1 MTDVETPTNPE
12 DPLVGSTI
20 GGKYRVVRLCG
31 RGGMGSVYEAQNIA
45 IGKKVALKFID
56 PASAGSPDA
65 VHRFLREAQAASAAE
80 SLHIV
85 QVFDVGETPD
95 GRPYMVMELL
105 RGENLAQR
113 LGRLGRLP
121 ISEAVHIAVH
131 TLRGLRRAHEVGIV
145 HRDLKPENIFL
156 VETDDDPIFVKVVD
170 FGVSKILK
178 HASSDLEVG
187 TLTRQGVV
195 LGTPYYMAP
204 EQAQGMP
211 DLDARTDLWAVG
223 AILWECLT
231 GERPHKGKTYEQVI
245 VAICTKDVPDV
256 RTIVPSVPVRI
267 ADVIKRAMTRD
278 REQRVQT
285 ANEFID
291 SLRDAAPELVSS
303 NPSFDPALDA
313 TLLSPQTPLHP
324 IKAPQTP
331 LHPVPSPREVDA
343 GAAANTRSSWS
354 SSESGKSPL
363 VSVPQQGWKAHW
375 RVALL
380 GATMM
385 LAAFALTLG
394 MMRRN
399 HEQRESGRGMVASAP
414 TASQTVPASVEL
426 HVVPTPSAASVF
438 ANDRLMPEGILKG
451 PAGSSIKLRVE
462 AEGYK
467 PVERTVVLDGSA
479 HHLAV
484 ELEAVADAAPVAD
497 PRKTKP
503 SGAIAK
509 ASDAGTSPQPK
520 SSGIA
525 GELKLKTD
533 GP

>member
-1 MTDVETPTNPE
+1 MTEVETPTNPE

-20 GGKYRVVRLCG
+20 DGKYRVVRLCG

-65 VHRFLREAQAASAAE
+65 VQRFLREAQAASAAE

-85 QVFDVGETPD
+85 QVFDVGETPE
-95 GRPYMVMELL
+95 GLQYMVMELL

-113 LGRLGRLP
+113 LARVGKLP
-121 ISEAVHIAVH
+121 ISEAVHVAVH

-156 VETDDDPIFVKVVD
+156 VETDDDPSFAKVVD
-170 FGVSKILK
+170 FGVSKILRR
-178 HASSDLEVG
+178 ASSELEVG

-211 DLDARTDLWAVG
+211 DLDARSDLWAVG
-223 AILWECLT
+223 AILYECLT
-231 GERPHKGKTYEQVI
+231 GQRPHLGKTYEQVI

-256 RTIVPSVPVRI
+256 RTIVPSVPLRI
-267 ADVIKRAMTRD
+267 AEVIKRALTRD
-278 REQRVQT
+278 RDARLQS
-285 ANEFID
+285 ASEFID

-303 NPSFDPALDA
+303 NPSFDPCLDA
-313 TLLSPQTPLHP
+313 TIQSPRPPLHP
-324 IKAPQTP
+324 AA
-331 LHPVPSPREVDA
+331 SPREVDA
-343 GAAANTRSSWS
+343 GLAANTRSSWA

-363 VSVPQQGWKAHW
+363 VPVQLRRWKTHW
-375 RVALL
+375 RVAVL
-380 GATMM
+380 GAGMM

-399 HEQRESGRGMVASAP
+399 HEQREPGHGMVTSAP
-414 TASQTVPASVEL
+414 APSQTLAVPVEL
-426 HVVPTPSAASVF
+426 HVVPIPGSATVYADERV
-438 ANDRLMPEGILKG
+438 AAEGIVRG
-451 PAGSSIKLRVE
+451 PRGSSVRLRVE
-462 AEGYK
+462 ADGYK
-467 PVERTVVLDGSA
+467 TSERTVVLDGAA
-479 HHLAV
+479 HHLSV
-484 ELEAVADAAPVAD
+484 ELEAAVDGGPVSD
-497 PRKTKP
+497 SRKIKP
-503 SGAIAK
+503 LGPGGKPGGPGPSA
-509 ASDAGTSPQPK
+509 QPK